1 MNREVIHLQQRS
13 TFSGDNP
20 QMSLLSLSY
29 DVTHAVE
36 KMWIADLLLEENAR
50 NDSLLHA
57 E

>member
-1 MNREVIHLQQRS
+1 
-13 TFSGDNP
+13 
-20 QMSLLSLSY
+20 MSLLSLSY